1 MFYLYFDPPNL
12 TEYYKKIIED
22 GAKTV
27 ISNKEFLQFEIAKW
41 KYSAKR
47 REQMTGDRYYN
58 GFHDILGRKR
68 TAIGTDGNLIEV
80 DNLPNNKIV
89 DNQYRKVVDQKTN
102 FLVGQPIAFE
112 GENEKYIEMLQ
123 DIFDDNFLRIF
134 KALCIDCLN
143 GGLGW
148 LYPYYDEDGEF
159 RFKRFAPHE
168 ILPFWKDSE
177 HTKLDFA
184 VRVYEIQVYE
194 GKTEKTVE
202 KVEVYSENG
211 IERYVFYNGELVD
224 DVENPSNDYIN
235 IDGRG
240 FNWAK
245 IPLIPFKYN
254 YLEIPLIRD
263 IKALQDS
270 INTML
275 SDFQN
280 NMQEDSR
287 NTILVIKNY
296 DGENLGEFRRN
307 LATFGAVKVRDDGD
321 VKTLTVEVNAENY
334 KTFIELKKKEL
345 IETAKGYSAAELRS
359 GNTPNEMNIKS
370 IFNDINMDA
379 NAMELE
385 FTASLKELLWFVN
398 THLANSGKGNFE
410 NEDVSIIFNKDT
422 IVNESQV
429 IADIKNSVG
438 IISDETLIANHP
450 WIEDA
455 DEELAKIKKQKDEE
469 MKNLDYMNP
478 IETKQTLN
486 EDEF

>member
-1 MFYLYFDPPNL
+1 MYFDPPNL
-12 TEYYKKIIED
+12 TEQYKKIIED

-27 ISNKEFLQFEIAKW
+27 ISNKEFLQFEIDKW
-41 KYSAKR
+41 KNSAKR
-47 REQMTGDRYYN
+47 KEQITGDRYYN

-68 TAIGTDGNLIEV
+68 MAIGAGGNLTEV
-80 DNLPNNKIV
+80 YNLPNNKIV

-112 GENEKYIEMLQ
+112 GKNEKYIEMLQ
-123 DIFDDNFLRIF
+123 DIFNDNFLRIF
-134 KALCIDCLN
+134 KALCIDSLN

-194 GKTEKTVE
+194 GRQEKTVE
-202 KVEVYSENG
+202 KIEVYSENG
-211 IERYVFYNGELVD
+211 IERYVMYNGALID
-224 DVENPSNDYIN
+224 DIENPSSDYIN

-254 YLEIPLIRD
+254 YGEAPLIRD
-263 IKALQDS
+263 LKAIQDA
-270 INTML
+270 INLSL

-280 NMQEDSR
+280 AMQEDAR
-287 NTILVIKNY
+287 NTILIVKNY
-296 DGENLGEFRRN
+296 DGTNLGEFRQN
-307 LATFGAVKVRDDGD
+307 LSTFGSVKVRDDGGVD
-321 VKTLTVEVNAENY
+321 KLGMDINVEAF
-334 KTFIELKKKEL
+334 KTFIELQKKEM
-345 IETAKGYSAAELRS
+345 IEVAKAYSAADLRG
-359 GNTPNEMNIKS
+359 GNAPNEMNIKS
-370 IFNDINMDA
+370 VFNDINMDA
-379 NAMELE
+379 NAMEIE

-398 THLANSGKGNFE
+398 AHLANSSKGNFE
-410 NEDVSIIFNKDT
+410 NEDISIIFNKDT

-429 IADIKNSVG
+429 IMDIKNSVG

-455 DEELAKIKKQKDEE
+455 EAELEKIKQQKDEE
-469 MKNLDYMNP
+469 MQNFDYVQP
-478 IETKQTLN
+478 IEAEQKPN
-486 EDEF
+486 DDEI